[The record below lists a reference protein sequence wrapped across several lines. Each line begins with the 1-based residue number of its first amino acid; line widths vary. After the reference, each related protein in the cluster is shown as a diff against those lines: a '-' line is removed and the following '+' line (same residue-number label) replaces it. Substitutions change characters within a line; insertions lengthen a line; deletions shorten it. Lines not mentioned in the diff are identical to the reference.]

1 MTTLVWV
8 EVAKLPEVL
17 PRIRALLGRMI
28 ERRPDWGSEE
38 HYTGLLLND
47 YLQLHLALD
56 DQCVPVAALL
66 TEIKRA
72 PNGKRFCCLV
82 GVAGENRHTWPQG
95 LAARE
100 ATDGPIPHH
109 SHLLARHRMTYIPG
123 APRDSALFRV
133 ARHDMG
139 GGSKTVQSVSSS
151 EPPAIQTPYLT
162 DVWGKAANQFNQGV
176 GQGVFQGSRV
186 VPLSGQT
193 EQALGMQEQRALAG
207 SPLLQQAQQN
217 AGASLRGEL
226 NPALQAQMQHVMQ
239 QVKGQVNPL
248 FAQANRGGSGA
259 HANALTSA
267 MTDAGTKLAYQDYN
281 NAMQMAPGLA
291 QQDYFDIGQ
300 LGAVGQ
306 TREQQAGAELQAQM
320 QKFYEGQK
328 APVDALQR
336 YAALVSGGNVGGTTT
351 SQQPIYSNPL
361 MSAAGL
367 GLGGVSAAGS
377 LFGSGG
383 IWPGALKNIF

>member
-1 MTTLVWV
+1 M
-8 EVAKLPEVL
+8 PSS
-17 PRIRALLGRMI
+17 P
-28 ERRPDWGSEE
+28 
-38 HYTGLLLND
+38 
-47 YLQLHLALD
+47 
-56 DQCVPVAALL
+56 
-66 TEIKRA
+66 
-72 PNGKRFCCLV
+72 
-82 GVAGENRHTWPQG
+82 
-95 LAARE
+95 
-100 ATDGPIPHH
+100 
-109 SHLLARHRMTYIPG
+109 
-123 APRDSALFRV
+123 
-133 ARHDMG
+133 
-139 GGSKTVQSVSSS
+139 SVVNSSQSS
-151 EPPAIQTPYLT
+151 EPWSGQSPFLT

-193 EQALGMQEQRALAG
+193 EQALGIQEQRALAG

-226 NPALQAQMQHVMQ
+226 NPALQSQMQQVMQ

-300 LGAVGQ
+300 LASVGQ